1 MKSLIEATHFTRN
14 VIKGQEK
21 RTRAIP
27 FMRLASP
34 VEFYATH
41 LISFNF
47 DNIAWGVL
55 AST

>member
-27 FMRLASP
+27 FMRLAPP